1 MSADVQSLIPPPRY
15 WMETSGVRRDQAENR
30 TYALA
35 SIAKHGSTQQAIVSG
50 EIDRVTLARYL
61 NDGNFS
67 EQLRQVEQAIASRL
81 VANVAHIA
89 TSGKEENQLRATE
102 FLLPALDTRFD
113 PGVRRQQVANR
124 GSLDSILLSKALEN
138 PEITVDPFRLV
149 EPNPA
154 ISLETNVPLQG
165 IEPESLG
172 QGMDSPKV
180 ETPLEARTEPID
192 DYSI

>member
-15 WMETSGVRRDQAENR
+15 WMEHSGNNIQSATNKAES
-30 TYALA
+30 LA
-35 SIAKHGSTQQAIVSG
+35 AVIEHGSVREAIKAG
-50 EIDRVTLARYL
+50 KIDYATLGRYL
-61 NDGNFS
+61 ADPHYS
-67 EQLRQVEQAIASRL
+67 ERL
-81 VANVAHIA
+81 KKIESSLCGLLV
-89 TSGKEENQLRATE
+89 SKATE
-102 FLLPALDTRFD
+102 KALEGNERMLEFVIPALDTRFD